1 MQEWFRD
8 LRVGFRVMR
17 RSPAI
22 TGVAI
27 LAIALGIGATTT
39 IFSLVNGILLRPL
52 PYRDAD
58 RLIAIWNTLPGAG
71 IDVFA
76 QSAALHFTYE
86 DQSSTLEAIGLW
98 RPGGATVTG
107 SGAARTEWGIWMTH
121 GTLEALGVQPV
132 MGRRFTPADD
142 APGAPGTVMLS
153 HGYWQGAFGG
163 RRDVIGQTLRV
174 DGETCEII
182 GVMPEGLFLYGLD
195 PALYLPLRID
205 RSAIVAGQFRYRSLA
220 RLAPGVTVD
229 QAKAD
234 MTRLLPVHIE
244 DYPGGMTL
252 RDMEEAE
259 LAPIVRPLKEEVLGN
274 IGPRLWVFFG
284 AAGLVLLI
292 ALANV
297 ANLVLVQAEARD
309 QEIAVRTAIG
319 ASRGRVVRQFI
330 IERSGL
336 GIVGGL
342 LGIGL
347 AYGGLEAIRA
357 TSPGGLP
364 RLHEVSI
371 DPVVLLFTLGLSVL
385 TGIAFG
391 LFPVSW
397 NRGHDLVSALKEG
410 GGRAGTGRPRNR
422 VRNSLAVVQIAVSLV
437 LLVGSGLMVRSFLEL
452 HEVDPGFGDPETVLT
467 LQIGIS
473 PGEIPDLEEMVRTHE
488 LIAERLSDLPGVSSV
503 GLTSKLPLSA
513 GVHVNPVWVEGF
525 LYSEGTPAPSMQYTW
540 VGADYFETMRI
551 PLLAGRFL
559 TQSDATVKV
568 PVVAVSESLAL
579 QYWRSPAE
587 AIGKRISGG
596 RVAGEGG
603 WREIVGVVG
612 DIRDNGITQDPTPIT
627 YWPLLTPNPWQA
639 IDGAALI
646 APRHVSYAIRSERA
660 GSPGLLR
667 EVRETIASVNPN
679 LPAQNVQT
687 LDEILARGMART
699 SFMLAM
705 LGIAAAVAFV
715 LALVGVY
722 GVVSYLVSQRTREL
736 GVRIAVGAQPAAVVR
751 LVLKHG
757 LVLSASGLGL
767 GLVAAYWT
775 SRLLE
780 AFLFDVDPVDPI
792 TFTIVAASLVA
803 ATLLACFLPA
813 QRAARI
819 DPIRALRSE

>member
-1 MQEWFRD
+1 MQEWLSD

-17 RSPAI
+17 RSPGI

-27 LAIALGIGATTT
+27 LTIALGIGATTA

-52 PYRDAD
+52 PYPDAH
-58 RLIAIWNTLPGAG
+58 RLVTIWNTLPGAG

-98 RPGGATVTG
+98 TAGGATVTG
-107 SGAARTEWGIWMTH
+107 IGDARRDWGIWTTH
-121 GTLEALGVQPV
+121 GTLEALGAQPV
-132 MGRRFTPADD
+132 MGRRFTAADD
-142 APGAPGTVMLS
+142 TPGAPGTVMLS
-153 HGYWQGAFGG
+153 HGYWQGVLGG
-163 RRDVIGQTLRV
+163 RLDVIGQTLQV

-182 GVMPEGLFLYGLD
+182 GVMPEGRFVYDLD

-220 RLAPGVTVD
+220 RLAPGATVE

-244 DYPGGMTL
+244 AFPGGMTL
-252 RDMEEAE
+252 RDMREAK
-259 LAPIVRPLKEEVLGN
+259 LAPIVRPLKEQVLGN

-292 ALANV
+292 AVANV

-309 QEIAVRTAIG
+309 REIAVRTAIG
-319 ASRGRVVRQFI
+319 ASRGRVARQFL
-330 IERSGL
+330 IESTGL
-336 GIVGGL
+336 AVLGGL

-347 AYGGLEAIRA
+347 AYAGLEVIRA

-364 RLHEVSI
+364 RLYQVSI
-371 DPVVLLFTLGLSVL
+371 DPLVLLFTLGLSLL
-385 TGIAFG
+385 TGIVFG
-391 LFPVSW
+391 LFPVTRCQS
-397 NRGHDLVSALKEG
+397 HELVSALKEG

-452 HEVDPGFGDPETVLT
+452 HKVDPGFGNPGTVLT

-473 PGEIPDLEEMVRTHE
+473 SGEVPDLEEMVRTHE
-488 LIAERLSDLPGVSSV
+488 FIAERLLDLPGVSSV
-503 GLTSKLPLSA
+503 GLTSKLPLSG

-525 LYSEGTPAPSMQYTW
+525 LYSEGTPAPAMQYTW
-540 VGADYFETMRI
+540 VGGDYFETMRI
-551 PLLAGRFL
+551 PLLAGRYL
-559 TQSDATVKV
+559 TRSDARDKV

-579 QYWRSPAE
+579 QYWQSPAE

-596 RVAGEGG
+596 RAPGEGG

-612 DIRDNGITQDPTPIT
+612 DIRDNGITQEAPPIT
-627 YWPLLTPNPWQA
+627 YWPLVTPNPWQA
-639 IDGAALI
+639 IDGVALI
-646 APRHVSYAIRSERA
+646 APRHVRYAIRAERA
-660 GSPGLLR
+660 GTPGFLR

-679 LPAQNVQT
+679 LPAQSVQM
-687 LDEILARGMART
+687 LNEILSRGTART

-705 LGIAAAVAFV
+705 LGIAAGVAFV
-715 LALVGVY
+715 LAIVGAY
-722 GVVSYLVSQRTREL
+722 GVVSYIASQRTREL
-736 GVRIAVGAQPAAVVR
+736 GVRMAVGAHPAAVVR

-767 GLVAAYWT
+767 GLVAAYWM
-775 SRLLE
+775 SHLLE
-780 AFLFDVDPVDPI
+780 AFLFGVDPVDPT
-792 TFTIVAASLVA
+792 TFAIAALSLVV
-803 ATLLACFLPA
+803 ATLLACLLPA

-819 DPIRALRSE
+819 DPIRALRSA